1 MFRTI
6 LMTQWK
12 WARAISLLV
21 AVAGFVI
28 PIASLRTASAT
39 ADTQTFL
46 TTMQSWGI
54 AYALL
59 ALAVGLLL
67 ALSAWAHDHAGRHV
81 YALSL
86 PVSRQ
91 RYVLLRFA
99 AGLILL
105 APAIVGVLA
114 GSLIVAASG
123 AIPHGLSVFPLA
135 LTLRFTL
142 CALLAFALF
151 FAIGSATTR
160 TAAIVLGA
168 IGGVVFAQYLISVAG
183 GGFNL
188 FSHIGDFLFVSPG
201 VLSVFSGRWMLVDV

>member
-1 MFRTI
+1 MFRAI

-12 WARAISLLV
+12 WARSISLLV
-21 AVAGFVI
+21 AIMGFAV

-39 ADTQTFL
+39 PDTQTFL
-46 TTMQSWGI
+46 TTMQGWGI

-59 ALAVGLLL
+59 ALMVGLLV
-67 ALSAWAHDHAGRHV
+67 ALSAWGHDHAGRHV

-86 PVSRQ
+86 PISRT

-114 GSLIVAASG
+114 GTLVVAASG
-123 AIPHGLSVFPLA
+123 AIPSGLHAFPIA

-168 IGGVVFAQYLISVAG
+168 FGGVVFAQYLLSVG
-183 GGFNL
+183 GADFNVL
-188 FSHIGDFLFVSPG
+188 EYVAEFLFVSPG